1 MNLRP
6 YQEEAIQAIESG
18 WNECK
23 KQLLVLPTGCGKTI
37 VFSQVAKDRTD
48 QGRVLILAHR
58 DELIEQARDKY
69 YKLTG
74 DFTSKEKASESS
86 LGSFLPV
93 TVGSVQTMM
102 RPSRL
107 GRFEPDHFK
116 TIIVDEAHHTL
127 ADSYQNI
134 LHHFEDA
141 DVLGVTATPDRG
153 DKKNLGQYYDK
164 IAYEYSL
171 LQAVQDG
178 YLCNINART
187 IPIKIDMSAV
197 KVRVGD
203 YEVNSIAEALEPYLP
218 QIAKAIA
225 EFAKDRKTVVFLPLV
240 SIAKEFRDYLLDEG
254 LDAREVNGTSDDRKE
269 ILEWFDKAGPG
280 SVLCNAMLLTEGWD
294 CPSCDCVVVLRPT
307 KIRSLY
313 VQMIGRGTRTAPGKE
328 NLLILDFLWM
338 TQKHNLSKKID
349 IFRPSDLVAEKQEDR
364 DEVAKMSE
372 EEEIDLFD
380 AASDAVEARRKK
392 LAEELAAVAHKKAK
406 LINPLQ
412 WFVSIGDM
420 GLADYE
426 PEFRWESEKPTAKQI
441 SMLENAGIN
450 PDGLCKGQCSQII
463 DRIINRRNAGLATA
477 KQVMCLERF
486 GYKDVGMWPFELAKS
501 KIDALAAVGWK
512 PYKLLVRPEEFRWNG
527 SRSA

>member
-6 YQEEAIQAIESG
+6 YQKEAVQAIETG
-18 WNECK
+18 WEEYK
-23 KQLLVLPTGCGKTI
+23 RQLLVLPTGCGKTI
-37 VFSQVAKDRTD
+37 VFSQVAKDRTNR
-48 QGRVLILAHR
+48 GRVLILAHR

-69 YKLTG
+69 HSLTG
-74 DFTSKEKASESS
+74 DYTAKEKASESS
-86 LGSFLPV
+86 IDSLWPV

-102 RPSRL
+102 RDSRL
-107 GRFEPDHFK
+107 SRFPQDHFR
-116 TIIVDEAHHTL
+116 TVIVDEAHHTL

-134 LHHFEDA
+134 LQHFDSA

-153 DKKNLGQYYDK
+153 DKKNLGQYYDR

-178 YLCNINART
+178 YLCKLNART
-187 IPIKIDMSAV
+187 VPLTIDMSDV

-218 QIAKAIA
+218 QIAKAISQYA
-225 EFAKDRKTVVFLPLV
+225 GNRKTVVFLPLV
-240 SIAKEFRDYLLDEG
+240 SIAQEFRDQCCAVG
-254 LDAREVNGTSDDRKE
+254 LDAREVNGNSPDRKE
-269 ILEWFDKAGPG
+269 TLEWFDKAGPG
-280 SVLCNAMLLTEGWD
+280 AVLCNAMLLTEGWD
-294 CPSCDCVVVLRPT
+294 CPSVDCIVVLRPT

-313 VQMIGRGTRTAPGKE
+313 VQMIGRGTRPAEGKE

-338 TQKHNLSKKID
+338 TTRHNLSKKIELC
-349 IFRPSDLVAEKQEDR
+349 RPADLAAEEKDR
-364 DEVAKMSE
+364 DEVTKASVA
-372 EEEIDLFD
+372 EEIDLFG

-392 LAEELAAVAHKKAK
+392 LAEELAAQAHKKSK

-420 GLADYE
+420 DLADYE
-426 PEFRWESEKPTAKQI
+426 PEFRWEMDPPTAKQI
-441 SMLENAGIN
+441 AMLENAGI
-450 PDGLCKGQCSQII
+450 DSFGMCKGQCSQII

-486 GYKDVGMWPFELAKS
+486 GYKDVGMWPFELAKK

-527 SRSA
+527 SQIA